1 MPKATAN
8 TGLSLFVLLQKN
20 TADSVTNKNVHF
32 SVLDA
37 LESPT
42 SSLQPGCIL
51 LRTLFLVYKQGLLRC
66 PHMVEVAKEL
76 SGASF
81 IRALILLMKAL
92 PSRHNYLPKAPSPNT
107 ISLSIKILT

>member
-20 TADSVTNKNVHF
+20 TADSVTNKNVHV